1 MRIIQ
6 IQINTFLFFLIIF
19 TGCEEFHNK
28 SSFQDV
34 FVLQGYLYQDKPV
47 SGIQLTKILPFE
59 SEDTIFINIPDADVY
74 IEWEGQQFHLEADS
88 SGLYNYPFD
97 DLKII
102 ERNSYLITI
111 TYEGK
116 TLSAE
121 TTVPERPAG
130 LTLSADTIFIND
142 SLTPWQMREQENN
155 SIEVTWENPDNDYFY
170 VTVENLEEN
179 PESID
184 IGFVPPQGMSNFR
197 YLSQP
202 YKTDMYILGFL
213 SSIQQYGKHKIK
225 VYRVNEEYACLF
237 ENREQD
243 SRYLT
248 EPYTNVK
255 NGIGIFTAFSYAE
268 ASFEVI
274 KQ

>member
-1 MRIIQ
+1 MRIK
-6 IQINTFLFFLIIF
+6 INIFLFLLIAF
-19 TGCEEFHNK
+19 SECEEFHNK
-28 SSFQDV
+28 SAFQDV
-34 FVLQGYLYQDKPV
+34 LVLQGYLYQDEPV
-47 SGIQLTKILPFE
+47 TGIQLTKILPFD
-59 SEDTIFINIPDADVY
+59 SEDTIFTNIPDADVN
-74 IEWEGQQFHLEADS
+74 IEWDGQQFHLEADS

-102 ERNSYLITI
+102 ERNSYLITV

-121 TTVPERPAG
+121 TIVPERPAG
-130 LTLSADTIFIND
+130 LSLSSDTIFIDD

-155 SIEVTWENPDNDYFY
+155 SIEITWENPDNDYFY
-170 VTVENLEEN
+170 VVVENLEEN

-184 IGFVPPQGMSNFR
+184 LGFAPPQGTRNFR
-197 YLSQP
+197 FLSQP
-202 YKTDMYILGFL
+202 YVTDRYILGFL
-213 SSIQQYGKHKIK
+213 SSIQQYGKHKVK
-225 VYRVNEEYACLF
+225 VYRVNKEYAYLF

-248 EPYTNVK
+248 EPYTNVN